1 MDPRNL
7 ARLESLSSELAASIA
22 ALGQSPRPTG
32 SHSLANGQE
41 PDCQRQESVVRILS
55 SLSAIRALVC
65 GPTDFLENL
74 LIQVIFVQKFMPQM
88 NWH

>member
-7 ARLESLSSELAASIA
+7 AQLESLSSELAASIA

-32 SHSLANGQE
+32 NHSLANGQE

-55 SLSAIRALVC
+55 CLSDIRARVC
-65 GPTDFLENL
+65 GPADFLENL
-74 LIQVIFVQKFMPQM
+74 LIQVILGPEFLSQT